1 MKNRVKWLCLLLTA
15 TLTLSSPMSVMAT
28 SSVQN
33 QGGVA
38 EDLPGMGYISIE
50 DNYSPVVSDAEKE
63 FSDSTA
69 VVSYLGDTV
78 SGDTVS
84 QNYVPVDEEFMPEVF
99 VDQGATNMCWAIS
112 ATTACEINAR
122 KKGITD
128 LALSA
133 SHLGYFF
140 YNLGEQVEDPQGNCV
155 GDYVRNIS
163 AQPWYNVGGNGRLS
177 MWTMSDWIGAV
188 GYAPETGSEYDF
200 SQFTS
205 ATVFSNDTETA
216 YLSDDVHIQNV
227 YMSGLETDA
236 QREAVKT
243 LIKNVGAVTVG
254 YYSSTDYDSFSQSK
268 VYDDGYTLSYGN
280 YYYDGTGDYS
290 ANHAVTV
297 VGWDDN
303 YSKNNFV
310 STPTEDGAWLIRN
323 SWGDETNSLAQD
335 GYFWLSYEDK
345 GLLDEGI
352 AIAYDVENCNNYDN
366 IYQYDGSSGIESVE
380 GERFVQ
386 FFDISSTQKIKAL
399 SIGIEDAN
407 RDVTASIYKI
417 NGIIDDD
424 DLNTLNTDTWLSD
437 ILDGQE
443 YLRGE
448 DDSISAEKLGSIQR
462 SISYPGYHTFDVSEM
477 NLSALPTGTTVAVVF
492 EFEDA
497 TNIFVDKTKTMSVWD
512 FVASA
517 DPYLSVCGEKGTE
530 VPLASGNALRI
541 KMFTDNYADA
551 EPSIIFEEENIK
563 VDHLSTTDYVRTV
576 VSNVTDK
583 NDYTVGYG
591 CEENE
596 YLSVNAAG
604 LLVPKKVGGPVKVMA
619 YLYNTNGD
627 IVASA
632 ECYVAVTAALTGLT
646 VSDNSIEIGIG
657 EERGLTYIPTPAT
670 ATFDEN
676 DVVWSS
682 EDDTIATVD
691 SGGKVT
697 GVSYGETTITCA
709 IGTISANSIV
719 NVIPTYTG
727 VVLDKEEV
735 SLKKGSST
743 TLMASLLPEGNKD
756 VADFEWQSSNA
767 DVVTV
772 NENGKITAT
781 GYGEAII
788 TVTCGSYSDTCTV
801 TVTGQM
807 TGVSLDKDTAAI
819 LKGRTIQLIAQAY
832 PEDTTDDISFS
843 FRSANEN
850 IATVDENGLVTGI
863 GYGETTITVSCGGF
877 SDTCKIIVTGQLAAV
892 VLDKQE
898 LIMKKGAAAS
908 LKATLEPEELAED
921 QMLVWTSSNG
931 TVASVDENGK
941 VTAKGYGSAV
951 ITVTCGKFS
960 DTCNVIVDKINI
972 CKENESV
979 TSVSMVKDS
988 MQPLTAKWE
997 VQEGLPS
1004 VVWKSNNTS
1013 IATVSAEGVLTAVS
1027 EGTTTISVT
1036 SGVFSTTI
1044 MVTVT
1049 STSIEEDDEEEEIQI
1064 TLSVANASSLKSMIV
1079 GQVVSTSVSYG
1090 PDTLTDASVA
1100 YRSSN
1105 SNVVSV
1111 TSSGIVTAKAAG
1123 SATLTVTL
1131 SSLQGTKTV
1140 TVPITVSENTST
1152 EPVKPSTTVYNLS
1165 AVNWAGVKQIEIGL
1179 PETISLSLKDA
1190 SGNAV
1195 SNVSYTYEADGTYIM
1210 VDNKG
1215 TICGLKSGTGVLTVY
1230 AFVGTTTVTKKFY
1243 ISVIPKTSV
1252 NNGQDDEEIEDDEP
1266 TSGEISST
1274 EDVPDSQDDTIY
1286 VTKIKLKGSTRQISK
1301 KGKLQLTATVLP
1313 TDAENK
1319 KVKWYSSNKKYATV
1333 SQKGLVKAKK
1343 AGAGHSVVISC
1354 KAVDGSGTIASYY
1367 IRITEDSVKKIKIT
1381 AKQNG
1386 KTLTKKAT
1394 VKAGKSIRLTA
1405 KITTTGKDVN
1415 KKVVWTS
1422 SNTKWATVSSKGKV
1436 KTKKA
1441 GKGHTVTITARALDG
1456 TKKATFKVKIK
1467 K

>member
-15 TLTLSSPMSVMAT
+15 TLTMSSPMSALAEPVIKSETAT
-28 SSVQN
+28 FVESNS
-33 QGGVA
+33 
-38 EDLPGMGYISIE
+38 MGYVPLN
-50 DNYSPVVSDAEKE
+50 DNYIPDITETNFDFLKSPMTYSVNNHLATES
-63 FSDSTA
+63 
-69 VVSYLGDTV
+69 
-78 SGDTVS
+78 
-84 QNYVPVDEEFMPEVF
+84 YVPVSANHMPETF
-99 VDQGATNMCWAIS
+99 VDQGNYNTCWAVS
-112 ATTACEINAR
+112 AVTACEINAR
-122 KKGITD
+122 KKNISMRE
-128 LALSA
+128 LSA
-133 SHLGYFF
+133 SHLAYYF
-140 YNLGEQVEDPQGNCV
+140 YNKDSDVSDPLGHEL
-155 GDYVRNIS
+155 GDYARMAVGTDWS
-163 AQPWYNVGGNGRLS
+163 MFGGNGRLA
-177 MWTMSDWIGAV
+177 MWQLASWMGVA
-188 GYAPETGSEYDF
+188 GYDERESLYNYENF
-200 SQFTS
+200 SGEIELDNSTEDIYL
-205 ATVFSNDTETA
+205 ND
-216 YLSDDVHIQNV
+216 DIHIQNV
-227 YMSGLETDA
+227 YLSGIDA
-236 QREAVKT
+236 AHRNNVKN
-243 LIKNVGAVTVG
+243 LISELGAVTAG
-254 YYSSTDYDSFSQSK
+254 YYSSTEYDSFAQSK
-268 VYDDGYTLSYGN
+268 NYNDGYSQSYGN
-280 YYYDGTGDYS
+280 YYYDGTGGRS
-290 ANHAVTV
+290 ANHAVV
-297 VGWDDN
+297 IVGWDDN
-303 YSKNNFV
+303 YSKDNFV
-310 STPTEDGAWLIRN
+310 STPSENGAWLIYN
-323 SWGDETNSLAQD
+323 SWGDETDTLAQD
-335 GYFWLSYEDK
+335 GYFWLSYEDV
-345 GLLDEGI
+345 GLLQEGVVI
-352 AIAYDVENCNNYDN
+352 GYDVESSDNYDN
-366 IYQYDGSSGIESVE
+366 VYQYDGSFGIKSER
-380 GERFVQ
+380 GTRFVQ
-386 FFDISSTQKIKAL
+386 FFEVQRAENIKAISIGVADADISYSAKVFAF
-399 SIGIEDAN
+399 N
-407 RDVTASIYKI
+407 RAISQEEMSSAG
-417 NGIIDDD
+417 N
-424 DLNTLNTDTWLSD
+424 WLSTV
-437 ILDGQE
+437 LEDGE
-443 YLRGE
+443 FDMGE
-448 DDSISAEKLGSIQR
+448 DDVLSCTLLGEKDGTF
-462 SISYPGYHTFDVSEM
+462 SYEGYHTVDMSDVV
-477 NLSALPTGTTVAVVF
+477 GTSVESMSVVAVVF
-492 EFEDA
+492 DFENPVSVFKDSA
-497 TNIFVDKTKTMSVWD
+497 YTESGAWVFTTGVDDYPGVYYSDETTCNVLTS
-512 FVASA
+512 
-517 DPYLSVCGEKGTE
+517 GE
-530 VPLASGNALRI
+530 SLRI
-541 KMFTDNYADA
+541 KMFTDSAVVG
-551 EPSIIFEEENIK
+551 EPVFSLDKNELIVDLNEEILLGYN
-563 VDHLSTTDYVRTV
+563 L
-576 VSNVTDK
+576 SNVIDP
-583 NDYTVGYG
+583 NNYYVVYTLDST
-591 CEENE
+591 EFI
-596 YLSVNAAG
+596 G
-604 LLVPKKVGGPVKVMA
+604 LNYDDTGGRVLPKKVGGPTV
-619 YLYNTNGD
+619 
-627 IVASA
+627 
-632 ECYVAVTAALTGLT
+632 VTATLYDSSTLQAVAQDTCLVT
-646 VSDNSIEIGIG
+646 VNSLLEKITISDNSIEIGIG

-951 ITVTCGKFS
+951 ITVTCGEFS

-979 TSVSMVKDS
+979 ASVSMVKDS
-988 MQPLTAKWE
+988 VQPLTAKWE
-997 VQEGLPS
+997 VQKGLPS

-1090 PDTLTDASVA
+1090 PDTLTDASVT

-1111 TSSGIVTAKAAG
+1111 TSSGVVTAKAAG

-1274 EDVPDSQDDTIY
+1274 EDVSDSQDDTIY